1 MQIKEKIRR
10 HEQELEK
17 LKRQISKDTAILRRL
32 ELDAARQS
40 KQARRERTHR
50 LILIGAECVK
60 LLPELERMDGDVEK
74 IREILFSAFSE

>member
-1 MQIKEKIRR
+1 MQIKEQIRR
-10 HEQELEK
+10 REQEIEK

-40 KQARRERTHR
+40 HKARRERTHR

-60 LLPELERMDGDVEK
+60 LLPELERTNGDVEQ

>member
-17 LKRQISKDTAILRRL
+17 LKLQISKDTAILRRL

-40 KQARRERTHR
+40 HKARRERTHR

-60 LLPELERMDGDVEK
+60 ILPELERTNGDAEK
-74 IREILFSAFSE
+74 IREILFSAFSD